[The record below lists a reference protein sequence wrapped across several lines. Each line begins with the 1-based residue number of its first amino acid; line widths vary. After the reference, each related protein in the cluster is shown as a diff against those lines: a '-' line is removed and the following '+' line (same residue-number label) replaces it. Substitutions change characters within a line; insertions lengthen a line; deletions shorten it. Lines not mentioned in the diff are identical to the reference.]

1 MATRTSTSLPASWVT
16 IEDTTAVVRV
26 SAARSA
32 DSYLGQVP
40 DRIVA
45 KELLRRFR
53 DAGDRL
59 EVLSELDGRM
69 AYLLEATAELLRC
82 DRCALLLREG
92 DFYVPR
98 FGHGYTREIVE
109 GFGSVRIPADAAIL
123 QSTRQGDGFVRI
135 NGAREHPEFAHVAEL
150 IKFESLVLTTI
161 EGVDGEPLGL
171 MSAELLGESAEFGDL
186 AAEVLAGAAV
196 LARGVIVSEQAR
208 AQRRRADEERR
219 LMMDRVV
226 DAENRERRRIGRDL
240 HDDVLQRVSSLAHFL
255 EVAALQ
261 EPEGDPKRA
270 SLERLQRE
278 AQESAIELRR
288 LATDLVPLGSE
299 AMSLRSVLEGL
310 VSTGRGAG
318 GPVVNLRVGVGGNPP
333 PAVRTALHRIARQ
346 AVDNALDHAD
356 AGSIEV
362 AYDVLDNGT
371 RMQVSDDGVGF
382 SPDAESAGIGL
393 FSMAQRA
400 RHLGGRCDITSQSG
414 NGTVVDIWIPHAS
427 E

>member
-1 MATRTSTSLPASWVT
+1 M
-16 IEDTTAVVRV
+16 
-26 SAARSA
+26 
-32 DSYLGQVP
+32 
-40 DRIVA
+40 
-45 KELLRRFR
+45 LRRFR

-59 EVLSELDGRM
+59 EVLTELDDRM

-98 FGHGYTREIVE
+98 YGHGYDPVVVA
-109 GFGSVRIPADAAIL
+109 GFDEVQIPADAQVL
-123 QSTRQGDGFVRI
+123 QRARKHDGFVRI
-135 NGAREHPEFAHVAEL
+135 NGARAHPEFAHVAAL

-161 EGVDGEPLGL
+161 EDVDGQPLGL
-171 MSAELLGESAEFGDL
+171 MSAELLTESAEFDDL
-186 AAEVLAGAAV
+186 AAEVLAGVAV

-219 LMMDRVV
+219 VILDRVV

-278 AQESAIELRR
+278 AQESAVELRR

-299 AMSLRSVLEGL
+299 SISLRSVLEGL
-310 VSTGRGAG
+310 VSGARRAG
-318 GPVVNLRVGVGGNPP
+318 GPSVDLRVGGGDDPP
-333 PAVRTALHRIARQ
+333 AAVRTALQRIARQ

-356 AGSIEV
+356 ARSIDIEC
-362 AYDVLDNGT
+362 DVLDDGT
-371 RMQVSDDGVGF
+371 SMKICDDGLGF
-382 SPDAESAGIGL
+382 VPDAGSVGIGL
-393 FSMAQRA
+393 LSMAHRA
-400 RHLGGRCDITSQSG
+400 QHLGGRCEVASRLG
-414 NGTVVDIWIPHAS
+414 EGTVIDVWIPHARA
-427 E
+427 